1 MLCFSKPVA
10 FGALQRVAARSL
22 HMIIDFSNFVNN
34 FIGSRNDKQQCFGTN
49 LLSFE
54 SKAAT
59 IASLAL
65 FSPEETDDPIIA
77 VPLL

>member
-1 MLCFSKPVA
+1 LAPV
-10 FGALQRVAARSL
+10 
-22 HMIIDFSNFVNN
+22 I
-34 FIGSRNDKQQCFGTN
+34 
-49 LLSFE
+49 LLSFNNGE

-77 VPLL
+77 VPLLYNTVLAFLNRYLSI